1 MPVKSVLVNLYLPTS
16 HSLKEKRS
24 IVKSIIKSIIKKLRN
39 RYNASVAEISGLDKW
54 QYAGIGISVISIDR
68 IIIEKIHSNIIN
80 FIENNYTDIQ
90 IMGIQDYE

>member
-1 MPVKSVLVNLYLPTS
+1 MSVKSVLVNLYLPTS

-24 IVKSIIKSIIKKLRN
+24 IVKSIIKKPRN

-90 IMGIQDYE
+90 IMGIQNYE

>member
-1 MPVKSVLVNLYLPTS
+1 MSVKSVLVNLYLPTS

-24 IVKSIIKSIIKKLRN
+24 IVKSIIKKLRN

-90 IMGIQDYE
+90 IMGIQNYE

>member
-1 MPVKSVLVNLYLPTS
+1 MSVKSVLVNLYLPTS

-24 IVKSIIKSIIKKLRN
+24 IVKSIIKKLRN

>member
-24 IVKSIIKSIIKKLRN
+24 IVKSIIKKLRN

-90 IMGIQDYE
+90 IMGIQNYE

>member
-1 MPVKSVLVNLYLPTS
+1 MSVKSVLVNLYLPTS

-24 IVKSIIKSIIKKLRN
+24 IVKSIIKKLRN

-90 IMGIQDYE
+90 IMEIQDYE

>member
-24 IVKSIIKSIIKKLRN
+24 IVKSIIKKLRN

-90 IMGIQDYE
+90 IMGIHDYE

>member
-24 IVKSIIKSIIKKLRN
+24 IVKSIIKKPRN

-90 IMGIQDYE
+90 IMGIQNYE